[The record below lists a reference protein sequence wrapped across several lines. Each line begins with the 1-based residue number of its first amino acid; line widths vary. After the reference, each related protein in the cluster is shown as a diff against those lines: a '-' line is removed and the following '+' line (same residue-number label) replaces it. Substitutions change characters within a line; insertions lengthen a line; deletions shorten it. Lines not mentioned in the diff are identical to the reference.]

1 MTRLCSVTQGSKHW
15 EPIVKQEG
23 IEVPNMSDV
32 EPFNKKKRC
41 YGYTLK
47 NEADFIARQTNV
59 LYNQVAESSTASG
72 LVQIR

>member
-1 MTRLCSVTQGSKHW
+1 MS
-15 EPIVKQEG
+15 
-23 IEVPNMSDV
+23 NMSDV